1 MRTSVC
7 LTAWLSRFN
16 FSGIQVA
23 GTLTL
28 RRGVSGGRKLNA
40 SNCRTSCLPAEV
52 AGHTREEVTMREII
66 TLQCPDCK
74 NRNYSTTKNKKT
86 TTGRLEFSKFCNTC
100 RKHTAHKETK

>member
-1 MRTSVC
+1 MC

-28 RRGVSGGRKLNA
+28 RRGVSGGW
-40 SNCRTSCLPAEV
+40 SEDSSCRASCLPAEV
-52 AGHTREEVTMREII
+52 AGHTREEVIMREII